1 MVLVYSRNIF
11 FGPCLVKERCF
22 NGYGTFRQ
30 VYSPTRDTPTREDR
44 SDKYSPTRGQV
55 LPANSL
61 FDIVIFFGGYWASD
75 NIETLHM

>member
-1 MVLVYSRNIF
+1 MDKKAAG
-11 FGPCLVKERCF
+11 GPRVFRKVTLDI
-22 NGYGTFRQ
+22 GYGTFRQ
-30 VYSPTRDTPTREDR
+30 VYSPTRDIPTREDR
-44 SDKYSPTRGQV
+44 SDKYSPTRGQI